1 MFLTESG
8 VQLLLMGVRVRVLLV
23 WVSCTSLFS
32 ITEISTCNVKIR
44 VNGSLS
50 RTDLVGH
57 DSLWVNKVSTAVL

>member
-32 ITEISTCNVKIR
+32 ITEISTCNVKIPCKWK
-44 VNGSLS
+44 S
-50 RTDLVGH
+50 
-57 DSLWVNKVSTAVL
+57 